1 MPEGAERDI
10 ASAWEGV
17 RADDAIQFAETPM
30 PTQPPPPDWFL
41 QFMEWLAKVF
51 SPVARFLVANWLWL
65 QWVLLAIGISLVILF
80 LVKMVA
86 PDLLTRRKRTDGEEE
101 EWSPDKGEALALLE
115 EADRLAAEGRY
126 DEATHLLLK
135 RSVGQI
141 AAARP
146 DIVEPSS
153 TARELSA
160 EPRIPDGARSAFG
173 VIAQRVER
181 SLFPLTELSSE
192 DWQAARSAYADF
204 ALQQKAIAA

>member
-10 ASAWEGV
+10 ASAWENV

-30 PTQPPPPDWFL
+30 PTQPPPPDWFVT
-41 QFMEWLAKVF
+41 FMEWLARIF
-51 SPVARFLVANWLWL
+51 EPVAMFLIANWFWIK
-65 QWVLLAIGISLVILF
+65 WMLLAIGIALVILF
-80 LVKMVA
+80 LVKMIA
-86 PDLLTRRKRTDGEEE
+86 PDMLRRVTRKTGEEE
-101 EWSPDKGEALALLE
+101 DWSPDQGEALALLE
-115 EADRLAAEGRY
+115 EADRMAAEGRY

-181 SLFPLTELSSE
+181 SLFALTKLSPE